1 MKEYEIKH
9 RLFSKD
15 WKPNT
20 PKTAEA
26 TTLLDLVETI
36 VKRIEQ
42 LLEGLIIIYNDNKR
56 IMNMIYREIE
66 ILNVLIQDAAAQVV
80 RIRELL

>member
-1 MKEYEIKH
+1 MKEYEIKY

-15 WKPNT
+15 WKRNI

-36 VKRIEQ
+36 VKRIEE
-42 LLEGLIIIYNDNKR
+42 LSEGSIIIYNDNKK
-56 IMNMIYREIE
+56 IVKMIYREIE
-66 ILNVLIQDAAAQVV
+66 IPNILSQDAAAQVV